1 MRKRYLIAMLI
12 TCMASA
18 CTKTP
23 EGDITSPSN
32 NSPTGADAS
41 DQELL
46 ANTASDEQNESDFAT
61 DDVIPKVCVDKFTSS
76 QPIVLDEEDDE
87 VSKKGVFVKGTKWP
101 KGKTLKVYFINGSDF
116 LRNKVIFYARK
127 WANHTTLH
135 FVVTNK
141 KSESNIRVG
150 FKINKDHGSWSLL
163 GTDAEKYKAYQTM
176 NFGWFNK
183 HTEDKEFSRTVVH
196 EFGHAIG
203 LGHEQ
208 LSPVADIPWDKQAVY
223 DYYTGPPNNW
233 TRKQVDHNIFDKY
246 KKHDVRN
253 TKFDPESIMQYPVP
267 KEFTTDGSSIGYNY
281 YLSDKDKKFIARVYP
296 D

>member
-1 MRKRYLIAMLI
+1 MRKRYLTAILLVCI
-12 TCMASA
+12 ASA
-18 CTKTP
+18 CTKAP
-23 EGDITSPSN
+23 ESEMGTTQDS
-32 NSPTGADAS
+32 TGTVAATTDA
-41 DQELL
+41 EIL
-46 ANTASDEQNESDFAT
+46 ASTATDEQNETDFAT
-61 DDVIPKVCVDKFTSS
+61 DASLLKVCVDKPTDS
-76 QPIVLDEEDDE
+76 QPIILDEEDDE
-87 VSKKGVFVKGTKWP
+87 VSQRGVFVKGTKWA
-101 KGKTLKVYFINGSDF
+101 KGKTLKVYFINGSEF

-127 WANHTTLH
+127 WADHTSLH
-135 FVVTNK
+135 FAVTTK

-150 FKINKDHGSWSLL
+150 FKVNKDHGSWSLL

-183 HTEDKEFSRTVVH
+183 NTEDKEFSRTVVH

-208 LSPVADIPWDKQAVY
+208 LSPVANIPWNKPAVY
-223 DYYTGPPNNW
+223 DYYMGPPNNW
-233 TRKQVDHNIFDKY
+233 TRKQVNFNIFDKY
-246 KKHDVRN
+246 NKHDVRN
-253 TKFDPESIMQYPVP
+253 TKFDPTSIMQYPVP